1 MKKLCTIFLTI
12 TCLLSL
18 GQDPCTYPGDN
29 ERWSTNFVEP
39 GAGVNNIFVSLTG
52 NDGYIYF
59 GGSYSNFGGDTEY
72 DVVVRYDGERYL
84 QLGQGFQCQSCGTG
98 SVRALA
104 KDSIGNIYIGGFFD
118 AAVNFDGSVVPSHN
132 LVKWNIQTETYE
144 AIGAGAGINNVR
156 SLFFRNDTLYVGGS
170 FDEVYNLTDTITA
183 EGIALYDFNAGLW
196 SAMPNGPDFVNGTVD
211 IRDIKEAR
219 DGKIMVSGFFNKVD
233 TLSGS
238 GVARWNPHTGWDN
251 FGGGPIQT
259 SSSGPFPANVYAIEP
274 IPNTDLVYAV
284 GSFGE
289 YSGSASTLD
298 KRGFGYWDGNAWV
311 LRSGFGKPSG
321 FSGWNFNDLLY
332 VPEDSSLYIGGSFK
346 KYTTQYTQNLPVGDR
361 IAKLHIPTNTLTEV
375 GGGTKINDVRS
386 ISYWNNKLVIIGASA
401 VEEDSLGVINMA
413 TFDGQTWD
421 NMGNGLSGG
430 NVKSLNVFGDRVY
443 LMGDL
448 NKIDGLEAPNLV
460 RWEDANG
467 WTFLDYNIQGAAASN
482 YAKVVNTVEE
492 IGDKLWIGGQFA
504 SIDTFTTNSLANV
517 DMLTGEITT
526 FGAGVA
532 GVAPRVDEIIEF
544 QNEVFIAGRFTSV
557 DGVPTVNVAKY
568 GNGTWS
574 SIGDFSG
581 EVYAFENQGDSLLFI
596 GGVFNSVDGDNSLKR
611 LVVYNGD
618 SVYNLAGG
626 ISSGTVR
633 DIVTDANGI
642 LHIGGS
648 ISNPKQS
655 DGSYLNGYFEIVQ
668 YYNGR
673 YMDTMGLDLNSAVY
687 CMAADADGRVYFG
700 GEFASFDPSIE
711 LNKMGVW
718 HPQMGVSTL
727 GTGVT
732 NKRSGISVIGMGI
745 TTDGALFL
753 GGDMRRVGIN
763 QSAGIARY
771 QIEDSVILAPVFAFA
786 DSIQGCDSAVVFS
799 GITGSAVNWS
809 NGETGE
815 TTTVYQSGWLH
826 AQTTTS
832 WGCFVE
838 DSVYV
843 TLFASPDFSHLPDT
857 VQACADSLLLS
868 APAGYVTYNW
878 TNGDSTQTT
887 KLDTGLHEV
896 NFLAIG
902 SNGCSNSH
910 TYYVFVDPFPMVD
923 LGQDTGFCGE
933 GLIGTSI
940 SANSYLWN
948 TGDTNQFLA
957 VDSAGV
963 YVLTSFNALGC
974 STMDSVEVEI
984 YNDPI
989 ANIPDTVQACAP
1001 LTLDAG
1007 AEFVGYYWNTNDTTQ
1022 TITLGPGTY
1031 NLQLSVI
1038 DTNGCSNTQMI
1049 YAQVDT
1055 LPEIHFVGGDSL
1067 CGPGN
1072 LGLYKAYAD
1081 VLWSTGDSSQTILV
1095 HQTGWYT
1102 ATVINDKGC
1111 TSTDSVF
1118 RTVLTPNNTMFNQDT
1133 ILACDSLILSVL
1145 PGFNNLT
1152 WSTGDTTQS
1161 ILVATSN
1168 SYYITGTDA
1177 NGCSVSDEVYVLIN
1191 ALSPNSSFTHFIDM
1205 DSTSQVNFVADS
1217 STGMSTYYWN
1227 FGDGSQDSGRTVS
1240 HVFTQNGSFTIVLVV
1255 LNECGADSSAQ
1266 TLTISGIG
1274 IEEISLGGFNY
1285 YPNPSN
1291 GVLEIESTTKGVL
1304 SILTIS
1310 GQLVHQEHLTSSKTT
1325 IDGTRFP
1332 SGMYLLRLEQENGRV
1347 RHEKWVKR

>member
-1 MKKLCTIFLTI
+1 MKKLYTLIFSILT
-12 TCLLSL
+12 LYSFA
-18 GQDPCTYPGDN
+18 QDPCVYPGDN
-29 ERWSTNFVEP
+29 GRWSTNFVEP
-39 GAGVNNIFVSLTG
+39 GAGVNNILVSLTG

-98 SVRALA
+98 SVWALA

-170 FDEVYNLTDTITA
+170 FDEVYNLTDTIAA

-219 DGKIMVSGFFNKVD
+219 DGKIMVSGFFNRVD
-233 TLSGS
+233 TLDGS

-284 GSFGE
+284 GTFGH
-289 YSGSASTLD
+289 YSGSASTAD
-298 KRGFGYWDGNAWV
+298 SRGFGFWDGTSWV
-311 LRSGFGKPSG
+311 IRSGFGKPSG

-346 KYTTQYTQNLPVGDR
+346 RYTTSYPQNLPVGDR
-361 IAKLHIPTNTLTEV
+361 IAKLHIPSNTLSEV

-467 WTFLDYNIQGAAASN
+467 WTFLDYNIEGAAASN

-526 FGAGVA
+526 FGSGVA

-557 DGVPTVNVAKY
+557 DGVPTLNVAKY

-581 EVYAFENQGDSLLFI
+581 EVYTFENQGDSLLFI
-596 GGVFNSVDGDNSLKR
+596 GGVFNSVDGDNSLKK

-655 DGSYLNGYFEIVQ
+655 DGSYLNGYFQIVQ

-711 LNKMGVW
+711 LNKVGVW

-753 GGDMRRVGIN
+753 GGDMRRVGVN

-771 QIEDSVILAPVFAFA
+771 EIEDSLILAPNFAFV
-786 DSIQGCDSAVVFS
+786 DSIQGCDSVLVSS
-799 GITGSAVNWS
+799 GIQGPGVIWS
-809 NGETGE
+809 NGKVGE
-815 TTTVYQSGWLH
+815 SIYVSQSGWIT
-826 AQTTTS
+826 AQATTY
-832 WGCFVE
+832 WGCSVE
-838 DSVYV
+838 DSIHV
-843 TLFASPDFSHLPDT
+843 TLFTSPDFSNLPDT

-868 APAGYVTYNW
+868 APAGYVHYDW
-878 TNGDSTQTT
+878 TNGDSTQTIR
-887 KLDTGLHEV
+887 LDTGFHEV
-896 NFLAIG
+896 NFLVTD

-940 SANSYLWN
+940 PAESYLWN
-948 TGDTNQFLA
+948 TGDTNQYLA
-957 VDSAGV
+957 VDSAGT

-974 STMDSVEVEI
+974 STTDSVEVEI
-984 YNDPI
+984 YADPI
-989 ANIPDTVQACAP
+989 ANIPDTVQACAS

-1055 LPEIHFVGGDSL
+1055 LPVISFVGADSL
-1067 CGPGN
+1067 CHVGN
-1072 LGLYKAYAD
+1072 LGLSLAFAD
-1081 VLWSTGDSSQTILV
+1081 VLWNTGDTTQTILI
-1095 HQTGWYT
+1095 QQSGWYT
-1102 ATVINDKGC
+1102 VTVNDGNGC
-1111 TSTDSVF
+1111 TATDSVY
-1118 RTVLTPNNTMFNQDT
+1118 RTVFVPNNNMFAQDT
-1133 ILACDSLILSVL
+1133 ILACDSLDLAVL
-1145 PGFNNLT
+1145 PGFSNLT

-1161 ILVATSN
+1161 ILVTVSD

-1177 NGCSVSDEVYVLIN
+1177 NGCSVSDEVYVSIN
-1191 ALSPNSSFTHFIDM
+1191 GLSPTASFTQTFDV
-1205 DSTSQVNFVADS
+1205 DSVNQVNFAADS
-1217 STGMSTYYWN
+1217 SAGMSTYYWD
-1227 FGDGSQDSGRTVS
+1227 FGDGNQDSGRTVS
-1240 HVFTQNGSFTIVLVV
+1240 HTYTQNGTFTVILVV
-1255 LNECGADSSAQ
+1255 VNECGADSSSQ
-1266 TLTISGIG
+1266 TVSISGIG
-1274 IEEISLGGFNY
+1274 MNEAAMGQFTY
-1285 YPNPSN
+1285 YPNPSR
-1291 GVLEIESTTKGVL
+1291 GMLEIESSEQGVL
-1304 SILTIS
+1304 SILSLS
-1310 GQLVHQEHLTSSKTT
+1310 GQLIHQQQLTGTKTS
-1325 IDGTRFP
+1325 IDGSGFAP
-1332 SGMYLLRLEQENGRV
+1332 GMYLLRFEQENGMV
-1347 RHEKWVKR
+1347 RQEKWVRQ